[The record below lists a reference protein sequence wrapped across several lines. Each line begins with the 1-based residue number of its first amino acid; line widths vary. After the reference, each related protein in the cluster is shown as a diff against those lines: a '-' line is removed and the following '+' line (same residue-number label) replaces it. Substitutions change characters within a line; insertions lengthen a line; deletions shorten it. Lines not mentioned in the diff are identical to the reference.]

1 MSKVIKIKKGLDIH
15 LKGRAEKVL
24 VDLGIS
30 ANYAVKPTDFEG
42 LTPKLMV
49 KAGHEV
55 KIGTPLFYD
64 KYKPEILFTSP
75 VSGTVSEINRGERR
89 RILEVI
95 IKADEKSEYEAFTK
109 ANPKDLQKDEIKE
122 NILKSG
128 LWPAIRQRPYA
139 IIANP
144 SDTPISI
151 FISGFDSAP
160 LAPDYEFA
168 LNDDMNDFQTGV
180 DALKKI
186 TDGNVNLILHQEL
199 NAGGLFKSIKN
210 VEFHEFSG
218 PHPASTIGVQINN
231 IKALNKGEIVW
242 YVNPIDVAKIGKLF
256 NEGIF
261 DSTKIIALTGS
272 EVKMPQYFKITDGAD
287 LLSIVR
293 DNVKSGDVRYISGNV
308 LTGEKLEKTNFL
320 SYYDYQLTIIPEGNQ
335 PEFLGWGTPGF
346 GKFSMTRTFF
356 SWLNPKKEMT
366 LDSNLHGGERPFV
379 VTGEFEKVFPMDI
392 YPMQLLKAIIIEDI
406 DLMEQLGIYEVAE
419 EDFAL
424 CEVINTSKIEI
435 QKLVRQ
441 GINVM
446 IKEFS

>member
-199 NAGGLFKSIKN
+199 NAGGLFKSVKN